1 MSFREASAVEPLG
14 NGRYQAR
21 LHDGWDI
28 MGVTN
33 GGYMMAVTG
42 RAMVSETDNRVPVS
56 ATGHFLNPGRAGD
69 VEIEVIELKSGRT
82 FTTQRAVMRDSE
94 GTILLSVTGSLAT
107 PASNTRSMALMAG
120 SPPEL
125 APPDECVRA
134 VAAGDAPFPPPLVD
148 LVDLRIHPEDAQA
161 LLGEPSGSALVRGW
175 FRLPQGET
183 IDALAVLLCS
193 DAFPPAIFNA
203 DLPMTWTPT
212 LDLTVHVR
220 NPGPHEWLRCRFRTR
235 FVTGGF
241 LEEDGEIWDDGDN
254 LVALSRQLALVGR

>member
-1 MSFREASAVEPLG
+1 MSFSQASAVHSLG
-14 NGRYQAR
+14 AGRYQAR
-21 LHDGWDI
+21 LHEGWDI
-28 MGVTN
+28 MGITN
-33 GGYMMAVTG
+33 GGYMMAVTA
-42 RAMVSETDNRVPVS
+42 RAMMSETINRVPVS

-94 GTILLSVTGSLAT
+94 GTILLSVTGSLAE
-107 PASNTRSMALMAG
+107 PAPNTREMAMMAG

-125 APPDECVRA
+125 PPPADCIRA
-134 VAAGDAPFPPPLVD
+134 VSAVDAPFPPPIVD

-161 LLGEPSGSALVRGW
+161 FLGAPSGSALVRGW
-175 FRLPQGET
+175 VRLTNDEP
-183 IDALAVLLCS
+183 IDALAVLLCA
-193 DAFPPAIFNA
+193 DVFPPAIFNA
-203 DLPMTWTPT
+203 ELPMTWTPT

-241 LEEDGEIWDDGDN
+241 LEEDGEIWDDRDN